1 MKHNVPLISIVI
13 PCYNEDS
20 NISTF
25 YKVLKR
31 VINADKHHDYELLY
45 VDDGSLDD
53 TLEQIRKVGTTDK
66 RIRVL
71 ALSRNFGKEIATTAG
86 IHHAKGDA
94 LIMID
99 ADGQFPAELIP
110 EFIRK
115 WEQGAQIVVGVRQTN
130 QKEGFTKRYGSKLFY
145 KLLRKLTGAHIVPR
159 ATDFRLI
166 DKVVRDEFVRLT
178 ERNRTTRG
186 LIDWI
191 GFKQDYVYFQANA
204 RMSGEATYDY
214 SKLLKL
220 ALNSFVSL
228 SLKPLYF
235 TFYAGLVILP
245 LSVLLGIFSV
255 GEMLI
260 GDPMNLN
267 ITGTAY
273 LVILVL
279 FLIGI
284 VLVSQGITALYLSH
298 IHTETQNRPLFVADM
313 RNSQL

>member
-1 MKHNVPLISIVI
+1 MKHSVPLISIVI

-25 YKVLKR
+25 YTGLKHI
-31 VINADKHHDYELLY
+31 INLDKKHDYELLY
-45 VDDGSLDD
+45 VDDGSHDN
-53 TLEQIRKVGTTDK
+53 TLEEIQKLTSEDEHVRL
-66 RIRVL
+66 L

-86 IHHAKGDA
+86 IHRARGDA
-94 LIMID
+94 VIMFD

-110 EFIRK
+110 EFVQK
-115 WEQGAQIVVGVRQTN
+115 WENGAQVVVGIRQTN
-130 QKEGFTKRYGSKLFY
+130 QKEGFIKRFGSKLFY
-145 KLLRKLTGAHIVPR
+145 KLLSNLSGTQIIPS
-159 ATDFRLI
+159 ATDFRMI
-166 DKVVRDEFVRLT
+166 DKVVRDEFVRMT
-178 ERNRTTRG
+178 ERNRITRG

-191 GFKQDYVYFQANA
+191 GFKQDYVYFQANP
-204 RMSGEATYDY
+204 RVDGDATYSY
-214 SKLLKL
+214 SKLVKL

-228 SLKPLYF
+228 SLKPLF
-235 TFYAGLVILP
+235 FAFYAGIIILP

-255 GEMLI
+255 GEMVI
-260 GDPMNLN
+260 GDPLNLN

-279 FLIGI
+279 FLLGV

-313 RNSQL
+313 RNSRL